1 MKTITVKLED
11 PIEVA
16 GKKTA
21 EITIRKPVVKDL
33 KAAAGAGS
41 SELERSLRMIGD
53 LSGLSPEDMNELSLV
68 DMVKINGELIK
79 ANFIPSGQTLPSN

>member
-1 MKTITVKLED
+1 
-11 PIEVA
+11 
-16 GKKTA
+16 
-21 EITIRKPVVKDL
+21 
-33 KAAAGAGS
+33 
-41 SELERSLRMIGD
+41 MIGD